1 MSVADIVVVVLA
13 ALAGILVAPY
23 AQRLIDS
30 VPPDPDDDPPPVPR
44 AAPWLAKSYRLH
56 ALLGLVGGAV
66 AAVSGAEAATA
77 AHVVAAVGL
86 TVLSVIDL
94 DLFLLPK
101 RIVWPLCGATLAL
114 LALAAVV
121 DQSGGD
127 LKRAVLGGLAGFGAL
142 FVLHVISPNGMGFGD
157 VRLAALIGL
166 DLGWLGSQQVLL
178 GIFAGF
184 VFAAVVGIGL
194 MVTGKRS
201 RDDAVPFG
209 PFLAVGTLFVLM
221 GGDAIFGFTRG

>member
-1 MSVADIVVVVLA
+1 MTGADAAVALA
-13 ALAGILVAPY
+13 AVIAAAAVAPY

-30 VPPDPDDDPPPVPR
+30 VPPDPEDDPPPVPR
-44 AAPWLAKSYRLH
+44 AGPWLARRYRLPV
-56 ALLGLVGGAV
+56 LLGVVAGAV
-66 AAVSGAEAATA
+66 GLTSGAEPATA

-101 RIVWPLCGATLAL
+101 RIVWPLCGAVLVL
-114 LALAAVV
+114 LGVAAAI
-121 DQSGGD
+121 DGSGGD
-127 LKRAVLGGLAGFGAL
+127 IKRAVLGGLGGFGAL

-166 DLGWLGSQQVLL
+166 DLGWVGTEQVML

-184 VFAAVVGIGL
+184 VFAAVIGL
-194 MVTGKRS
+194 GLMATGKRA

-209 PFLAVGTLFVLM
+209 PFLALGTLFVLM
-221 GGDAIFGFTRG
+221 GGDALLGFARH